1 MTVAAHLLST
11 NQAAPLSFTV
21 HSFYWDAF
29 LWLGWIIGLM
39 IELSLQA
46 LPSLE
51 VGWEI
56 GLMSDGSKLWSSNHI
71 IALPES

>member
-1 MTVAAHLLST
+1 
-11 NQAAPLSFTV
+11 
-21 HSFYWDAF
+21 
-29 LWLGWIIGLM
+29 M

-56 GLMSDGSKLWSSNHI
+56 GLMSDGSKLWSLNHI